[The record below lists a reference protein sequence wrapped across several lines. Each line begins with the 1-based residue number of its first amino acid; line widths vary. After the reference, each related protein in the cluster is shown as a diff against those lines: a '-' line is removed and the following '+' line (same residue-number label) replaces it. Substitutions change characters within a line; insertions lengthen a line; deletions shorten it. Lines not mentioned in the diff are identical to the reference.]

1 MVRRAARAPAPLAAT
16 AVRRLLLV
24 VRGNPLVVVVVEME
38 RVAVEDLVGERR
50 DERED
55 DVEGG
60 GGRGW

>member
-1 MVRRAARAPAPLAAT
+1 MVRRAARAPAPLAAI
-16 AVRRLLLV
+16 AVRLLLLV

-38 RVAVEDLVGERR
+38 RIAVEDLVGER

-55 DVEGG
+55 EVEGN

>member
-1 MVRRAARAPAPLAAT
+1 
-16 AVRRLLLV
+16 VRRLLLV

-55 DVEGG
+55 DVGGG